1 MSMKSRTLGKLL
13 VYGVRIGASACF
25 GVCACSGSD
34 HDVASSASDQHT
46 ASASTGAG
54 ESGNAASTTSGGAG
68 GGAPAT
74 AGSQSSAGG
83 APATTDGSATG
94 TDGGATTGPDYPD
107 IEFVYDPEKDMDPV
121 VCAEETLSAE
131 PLPLDMYIILDRTGS
146 MIEEMPA
153 GEDCQLGAE
162 NRLDAISYKFYGT
175 PALWWV
181 LARVN
186 DIADPLVGVE
196 PNAMIRVP
204 TKARLASE
212 GVLNV

>member
-107 IEFVYDPEKDMDPV
+107 IEFVYDPEKDVDPV

-162 NRLDAISYKFYGT
+162 NPPTFNTQVVQGHSSAVAVLHACRYTRLPCRAPVHD
-175 PALWWV
+175 PAGEHEH
-181 LARVN
+181 R
-186 DIADPLVGVE
+186 
-196 PNAMIRVP
+196 M
-204 TKARLASE
+204 
-212 GVLNV
+212 